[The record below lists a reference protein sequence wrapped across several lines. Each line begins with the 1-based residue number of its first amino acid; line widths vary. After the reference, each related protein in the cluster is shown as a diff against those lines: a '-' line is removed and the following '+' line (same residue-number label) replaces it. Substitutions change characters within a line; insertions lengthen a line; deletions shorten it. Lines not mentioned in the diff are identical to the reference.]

1 MYSEEHEDPL
11 YTKLSKILEL
21 TSLIFGH
28 YKETGRKER
37 AHSLIVW
44 VVSALQAVIENRQKL
59 YIARPFTQETV
70 RLAYMRAKAKPQA
83 GIILYL
89 RPLRPVSFIL
99 AKRSFHKFYFSL
111 EKKFAQ
117 ITLHISILDPW
128 LESGQI
134 QKLLSH
140 LLVKANRFI
149 LTIDGWLD
157 GGLLDSWM
165 GKDANRLWESVV
177 RYVYKKRGLKFEI
190 QGNESISR

>member
-1 MYSEEHEDPL
+1 MYWEEHEDPL

-21 TSLIFGH
+21 TSLIFNH
-28 YKETGRKER
+28 YKDTGQKER
-37 AHSLIVW
+37 AHSLMVL

-59 YIARPFTQETV
+59 YIARPFTPETV
-70 RLAYMRAKAKPQA
+70 RLAYMRAKANATA

-99 AKRSFHKFYFSL
+99 ARRSFHKFYFTL

-117 ITLHISILDPW
+117 ITFHISILDPW

-157 GGLLDSWM
+157 EGLLDSWM

-177 RYVYKKRGLKFEI
+177 RYVYKKRGLKFEMP
-190 QGNESISR
+190 GNECISR